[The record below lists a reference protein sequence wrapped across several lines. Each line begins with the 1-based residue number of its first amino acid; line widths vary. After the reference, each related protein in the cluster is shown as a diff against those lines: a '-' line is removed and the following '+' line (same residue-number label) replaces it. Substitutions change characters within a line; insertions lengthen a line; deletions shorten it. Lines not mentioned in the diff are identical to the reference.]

1 MKRAVLVAIAL
12 ATLFHLHRA
21 RVDAQVP
28 PDTLTFFRN
37 HFVTGDFVT
46 RGDRNEASLRACAAQ
61 VDGIRAW
68 DRGPQP

>member
-1 MKRAVLVAIAL
+1 VAPPQIIKEKVPAAL
-12 ATLFHLHRA
+12 LRPCPKPWAGAIRT
-21 RVDAQVP
+21 
-28 PDTLTFFRN
+28 
-37 HFVTGDFVT
+37 TGDFVT